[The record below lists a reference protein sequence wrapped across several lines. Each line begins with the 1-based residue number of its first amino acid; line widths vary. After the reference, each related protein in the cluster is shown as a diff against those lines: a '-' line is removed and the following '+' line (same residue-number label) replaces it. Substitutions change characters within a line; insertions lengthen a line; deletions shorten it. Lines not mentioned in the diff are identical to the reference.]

1 MLLQYVAFLLVQM
14 TRPNPPQRE
23 AIRYIDGPLLV
34 LAGAGSGKTRVIIEK
49 IAYLIQQCDYS
60 AKRITAVTFTNK
72 AAQEMTQRVRA
83 NLGERAKGLRISTFH
98 ALGLNIIRAEL
109 EALNLKRGFSIFDAQ
124 DSMALLQDLALQ
136 ERLGDSEVISTCQH
150 LISQWKN
157 DLLGP
162 EQVSQLAE
170 NGVERQAAALY
181 AKYERS
187 LQAYNAVDFD
197 DLISKP
203 VRLLQTDATVRE
215 RWQNNIHYMLVDEY
229 QDTNTSQYQLLQLIT
244 GSRAMFTVVG
254 DDDQSIYSWRG
265 ARPENLDILQSDYPQ
280 LKAIKLEQ
288 NYRSTQTILGAA
300 NHLIANNP
308 HSFEKRL
315 WSELGLGESVHVERR
330 ADENDEIE
338 YVVNE
343 ILDHRLRHKS
353 ELQDFAVLYRSN
365 FQARLLEMR
374 LQAEQLPYRISGG
387 TSFFARNEIKDLMAY
402 LRLLINP
409 VDDGAMLRVINTPR
423 RGIGAQTLETLATYA
438 QSRDTGL
445 LAACSEMGLTSLLEG
460 KALHKVQQFGRWM
473 EDRQR
478 ALQHEPVAAIKQ
490 LLSDIDYEDW
500 LLQNSSST
508 ATAERRWANVQFLI
522 SAIEKDV
529 KAAGD
534 AAEIEKII
542 AKLVLRDLLDRQ
554 ENEEDFDRIQLLTL
568 HAAKGLEFKH
578 VYIIGFEE
586 ELLPHRNSV
595 EPAAIEEE
603 RRLAYVGMTRAQ
615 QTLTLSYAARRKKYG
630 EVVACEPSRFLEELP
645 QQFIVWPAKTALSPE
660 QNKARG
666 EQTMGSLKALFD

>member
-1 MLLQYVAFLLVQM
+1 M

-60 AKRITAVTFTNK
+60 ARRITAVTFTNK

-124 DSMALLQDLALQ
+124 DSMTLLQDLALQ
-136 ERLGDSEVISTCQH
+136 ERLGDSEVMSACQH

-162 EQVSQLAE
+162 EHVSQLAE

-203 VRLLQTDATVRE
+203 VRLLQADATVRE

-229 QDTNTSQYQLLQLIT
+229 QDTNTSQYKLLQLIT

-315 WSELGLGESVHVERR
+315 WSELGLGASVHIERR

-343 ILDHRLRHKS
+343 ILDRRLRYKS

-409 VDDGAMLRVINTPR
+409 LDDSAMLRVINTPR

-438 QSRDTGL
+438 QTRDSGL
-445 LAACSEMGLTSLLEG
+445 LNACSEMGLATLLEG
-460 KALHKVQQFGRWM
+460 KALQRIQQFGRWM
-473 EDRQR
+473 EERQR
-478 ALQHEPVAAIKQ
+478 ALQNEPVAAIKQ
-490 LLSDIDYEDW
+490 LLTDIDYEDW

-508 ATAERRWANVQFLI
+508 ATAERRWANVQFLV
-522 SAIEKDV
+522 SALEKDV
-529 KAAGD
+529 RAAGD
-534 AAEIEKII
+534 DAEIEKVI

-578 VYIIGFEE
+578 VFIIGFEE

-595 EPAAIEEE
+595 EPTAIEEE

-630 EVVACEPSRFLEELP
+630 EVVACEPSRFLDELP
-645 QQFIVWPAKTALSPE
+645 QQYILWPAKTALSPE

-666 EQTMGSLKALFD
+666 EQTMDSLKALFD